1 MRPPDPDVIDAP
13 AATTEWPEEPRPIG
27 ELESGDGA
35 GISEA
40 RATSAS
46 PLASTRS
53 GVEPLLP
60 LGARARETAAAAAAA
75 AAGDDELGEKE
86 RACAAAARGA
96 ADAFRQTDDD
106 DTAAEQ
112 RPEVDAALCEVA
124 LIERALRD
132 RVVAGKRGQIKR
144 ALSSQGKRNEARA
157 RAVCLGRRR
166 SK

>member
-1 MRPPDPDVIDAP
+1 MRPPDPEVIDAP

-35 GISEA
+35 GSSEA
-40 RATSAS
+40 RATRAS

-53 GVEPLLP
+53 DVELLP
-60 LGARARETAAAAAAA
+60 VGARARETAAAA
-75 AAGDDELGEKE
+75 GDEELGEKE

-96 ADAFRQTDDD
+96 FDAFCELRQTDDD

-124 LIERALRD
+124 LIEGALRD
-132 RVVAGKRGQIKR
+132 LFAGKG
-144 ALSSQGKRNEARA
+144 GK
-157 RAVCLGRRR
+157 
-166 SK
+166 